1 LRRHFPQVEYVRNIT
16 DIDDKIIQRA
26 VENKEDIYALTN
38 RFIAAMHED
47 EFNMP
52 TWATIAPRGLPTRLV
67 RLCHFP

>member
-1 LRRHFPQVEYVRNIT
+1 LLVSILTLAPARRHFPQVEYVRNIT

-47 EFNMP
+47 EQ
-52 TWATIAPRGLPTRLV
+52 AGLV
-67 RLCHFP
+67 CWFQY